1 MLSVVGMIFWE
12 LSQNAIRSADHVF
25 GDMFLQ
31 NAIRDGNT
39 LKLVKI
45 TETLLFTCLLVKL
58 REKKKEKMKRN
69 THPPPS

>member
-12 LSQNAIRSADHVF
+12 LSQNTIRSADHVV

-31 NAIRDGNT
+31 NAIRGGNT

-45 TETLLFTCLLVKL
+45 TEKLLSTLQK
-58 REKKKEKMKRN
+58 
-69 THPPPS
+69 